1 MKAIKPSNIKRF
13 LVGVV
18 ITMAVVS
25 LTSFADASDRKGR
38 FTLEPAVGFMAD
50 TPDHTAFALAFSGDY
65 YLTNEFSV
73 GPLLQMGF
81 TNDLFLMG
89 LTVQAKY
96 TFDLGGVPNLK
107 PHLQAGLGFAYA
119 DLKPGGGGN
128 QSGTSFL
135 IPFGPGAE
143 YKLTNSISLDGT
155 VLFNYTNLD
164 VRNENFFVSV
174 LIGAKFIF

>member
-1 MKAIKPSNIKRF
+1 MPF

-18 ITMAVVS
+18 ITLVIVS
-25 LTSFADASDRKGR
+25 QVSFAGAADRMGR
-38 FTLEPAVGFMAD
+38 FTFEPAVGFMAN
-50 TPDHTAFALAFSGDY
+50 TPDHTAFAVALSGDY

-107 PHLQAGLGFAYA
+107 PHVQAGLGFAYA
-119 DLKPGGGGN
+119 DFKPGGGR
-128 QSGTSFL
+128 SDSDTSYL
-135 IPFGPGAE
+135 IPFGLGAE
-143 YKLTNSISLDGT
+143 YRLTNSLSLDGT
-155 VLFNYTNLD
+155 VLFNLTNLD
-164 VRNENFFVSV
+164 VRGSENFFVSV
-174 LIGAKFIF
+174 LFGAKFKF